1 VDNHQERRLGVLDL
15 DGTGSRAGLGR
26 APTGAF
32 VHNERGPNVATL
44 ASTEWQSEAVG
55 AMRAYAAPIDEQVK
69 VDPSEPAVVASRF
82 LEAFSAADFEHM
94 RALLAED
101 AVAYVTN
108 AEGGVDKVDGRD
120 AYLGRLEAMDL
131 RSARF
136 SVELTQPPVA
146 VDPDQVLVMVEI
158 HANRSGRSLHNF
170 AAHLLRIADGRITDW
185 RMVDAKPSESDE
197 FWS

>member
-1 VDNHQERRLGVLDL
+1 
-15 DGTGSRAGLGR
+15 
-26 APTGAF
+26 
-32 VHNERGPNVATL
+32 
-44 ASTEWQSEAVG
+44 
-55 AMRAYAAPIDEQVK
+55 MRAYAARIDEQVK

-82 LEAFSAADFEHM
+82 LEAFSAADFERM

-101 AVAYVTN
+101 VVAYVTN
-108 AEGGVDKVDGRD
+108 AEGGMDKVEGQD

-158 HANRSGRSLHNF
+158 HANRGGRSLHNF
-170 AAHLLRIADGRITDW
+170 AAHLLSIADGRITDW